1 MKMSKR
7 FEKKLIK
14 FAKSI
19 GIDTNFNWDVGW
31 FDFNKDLTK
40 LGSIRFYGACYDI
53 VSKTN
58 RYNIY
63 CVTAFTRIVY
73 LKYSFHYPIKEN
85 PYEIWDSTCDSA
97 TTINENE
104 CLHESIFETEVN
116 NYTED
121 KIIEFLKDCF
131 TRCLNGK
138 FYAKME
144 DKLQTIK
151 DVFR

>member
-1 MKMSKR
+1 MKMNKR

-19 GIDTNFNWDVGW
+19 GIDTNFDWGLGW

-40 LGSIRFYGACYDI
+40 LGSIRFYGDCYDPF
-53 VSKTN
+53 SKTN
-58 RYNIY
+58 IHNIY
-63 CVTAFTRIVY
+63 CVTAFTRIAY
-73 LKYSFHYPIKEN
+73 YPSTIKYPIKEN
-85 PYEIWDSTCDSA
+85 SYEIWDSTCDSA
-97 TTINENE
+97 ITINETE
-104 CLHESIFETEVN
+104 CLHESIFEKDMN

-138 FYAKME
+138 VYAKME